1 MSTYGLCGISRL
13 AKKQKRSNRDIRSLS
28 EDIVS
33 TDDAETLVKWLSLY
47 IMART
52 TEIQVNCNVAT

>member
-13 AKKQKRSNRDIRSLS
+13 VKKQKRSNRDIRSLS